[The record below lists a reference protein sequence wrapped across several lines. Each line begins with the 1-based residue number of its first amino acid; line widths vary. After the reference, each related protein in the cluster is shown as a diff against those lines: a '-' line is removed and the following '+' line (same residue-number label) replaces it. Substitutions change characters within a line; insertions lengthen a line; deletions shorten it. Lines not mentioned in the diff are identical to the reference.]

1 MTKTSP
7 CKNYNSLK
15 PIYYGTRMEV
25 SDSVC
30 SDWLRLAAICCDLL
44 RFAIT
49 GSDLQLLLNFTLPEE
64 QESGIFFTSE
74 Y

>member
-30 SDWLRLAAICCDLL
+30 SDWLR
-44 RFAIT
+44 FAIT